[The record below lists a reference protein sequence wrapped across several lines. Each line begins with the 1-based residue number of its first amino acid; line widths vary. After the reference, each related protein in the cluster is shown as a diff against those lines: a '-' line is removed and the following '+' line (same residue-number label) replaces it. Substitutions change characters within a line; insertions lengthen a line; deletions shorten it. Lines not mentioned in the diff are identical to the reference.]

1 MLSHLH
7 NGSNHRNKTNAYGAL
22 VIRYEIA
29 PKTLSNMEQEF
40 HLQICK
46 GWYLLCIWTS
56 WFSKTQNWVG
66 NVQST
71 ISHQHK

>member
-46 GWYLLCIWTS
+46 G
-56 WFSKTQNWVG
+56 
-66 NVQST
+66 
-71 ISHQHK
+71 